1 MRLIDAFM
9 YFDEDLML
17 DLRLNILNDIVDTF
31 VITEAT
37 KDHAGNDKKLNFNI
51 KNFKKFENKIKY
63 IIVEDMPEITK
74 YFKKN
79 WESAH
84 LRDQFQRNSLA
95 RGFKDLLSDDLIMI
109 SDIDEIPDPNKIN
122 EFQIKNKYG
131 CFILKNFQSKFNQIN
146 ITENNWS
153 GTKICKKKYLRSPQW
168 LRNIK
173 TKKRPFW
180 KFYKPKEPQLI
191 FNGGWHFSYL
201 KKPMDISNKIKSFAH
216 QEFNKENFT
225 DVNKIEKKIVNMSDI
240 FGRDYI
246 YKRVE
251 LDESF
256 PKYILDNQEKYRE
269 WII

>member
-51 KNFKKFENKIKY
+51 
-63 IIVEDMPEITK
+63 K